1 MNHEATKPVRV
12 TAFAQARECKSPSAP
27 GEVFVKVLS
36 DRGSTP
42 LISTRINSPPVRW
55 AVCFDRSGELNQ
67 RALGDMRN
75 TVDYAGRQGIKSE
88 FAEEL
93 FMERKLTEKEKLLL
107 GESFNPEGKE
117 LINQRTIAH
126 GLCAEYNAASE
137 LDEVR
142 RKDILNCLL
151 GEFGR
156 DAFIQGPIQLDY
168 GFRTFIGDRTYIN
181 FNLTILDI
189 RPVHIGNDVLIGP
202 NVSILTANHP
212 MRWQERNANR
222 IGKDT
227 KRSEPVT
234 IEDNC
239 WIAGNVTICAGVTIG
254 MGCVIGAGSV
264 VTRDI
269 PAGHFAAGNPCRVI
283 SKIE

>member
-42 LISTRINSPPVRW
+42 LISTRINSPPARW
-55 AVCFDRSGELNQ
+55 AVCFDRSGELNP
-67 RALGDMRN
+67 RALGGMRN

-137 LDEVR
+137 LDEAR
-142 RKDILNCLL
+142 RIDILNCLL
-151 GEFGR
+151 GELGR

-181 FNLTILDI
+181 FRVIGKNLGFLRFLDI
-189 RPVHIGNDVLIGP
+189 IFLCQSTTPPLAPAQQGRTMQHAQPPAASSRLIHWP
-202 NVSILTANHP
+202 ILTC
-212 MRWQERNANR
+212 
-222 IGKDT
+222 IFTG
-227 KRSEPVT
+227 
-234 IEDNC
+234 
-239 WIAGNVTICAGVTIG
+239 
-254 MGCVIGAGSV
+254 
-264 VTRDI
+264 
-269 PAGHFAAGNPCRVI
+269 F
-283 SKIE
+283 